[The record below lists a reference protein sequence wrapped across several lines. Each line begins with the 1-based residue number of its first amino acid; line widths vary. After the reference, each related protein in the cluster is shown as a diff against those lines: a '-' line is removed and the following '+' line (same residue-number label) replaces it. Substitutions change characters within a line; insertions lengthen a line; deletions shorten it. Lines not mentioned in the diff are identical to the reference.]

1 MNLCKSVESVGV
13 FFYVPRI
20 SQIYTDF
27 LSRHLCH
34 QEPGADGATDGF

>member
-1 MNLCKSVESVGV
+1 MNLCESVESVGV

-27 LSRHLCH
+27 LC
-34 QEPGADGATDGF
+34 PGLAASAPSGRIP

>member
-1 MNLCKSVESVGV
+1 MNLCKSVESVG

-27 LSRHLCH
+27 LCH
-34 QEPGADGATDGF
+34 GLAASALTFPL